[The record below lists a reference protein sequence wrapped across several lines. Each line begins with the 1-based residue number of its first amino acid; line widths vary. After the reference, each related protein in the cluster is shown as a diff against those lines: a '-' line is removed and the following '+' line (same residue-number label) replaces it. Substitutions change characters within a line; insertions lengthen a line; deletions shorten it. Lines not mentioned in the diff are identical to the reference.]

1 MLVQRW
7 GILRMAMPKNLSI
20 KKIILLVNV
29 LARLHNFCI
38 NELPADDQGIPEE
51 LNADTVNMMNNDD
64 GYVTMDTVEGREVRI
79 PTALMH
85 GGEHFGDLPRS
96 KKTQHNRKH
105 PDDRTPRSLLLQRVI
120 NSLMKRPVKVK

>member
-7 GILRMAMPKNLSI
+7 GILRMAMPKGLSI

-38 NELPADDQGIPEE
+38 NELPIDDQGIPEE
-51 LNADTVNMMNNDD
+51 LNADTVNMMNDND
-64 GYVTMDTVEGREVRI
+64 GYVTMDTVKGREVRI

-85 GGEHFGDLPRS
+85 GGEHFHDFSRS
-96 KKTQHNRKH
+96 KKKQHNRKH
-105 PDDRTPRSLLLQRVI
+105 PDDRTPRSLLLQRVV